1 MIKKCLYKT
10 KIQKKKAKGQQRTET
25 KEPKQE
31 TKKIKL
37 ISRKSWGTV
46 AMFPKT
52 CASTSVE
59 KIKGGAHQ
67 IHGTGKEDGSLIIQ
81 LCDDA
86 LMQSL
91 DSQSQRI
98 YCVSKGIW
106 CNEHGPI

>member
-1 MIKKCLYKT
+1 
-10 KIQKKKAKGQQRTET
+10 
-25 KEPKQE
+25 
-31 TKKIKL
+31 
-37 ISRKSWGTV
+37 
-46 AMFPKT
+46 MFPKT

-67 IHGTGKEDGSLIIQ
+67 IHGTGKEDGSVIIQ

-98 YCVSKGIW
+98 YCVSKGI
-106 CNEHGPI
+106 